1 MRVLEIMTEGV
12 TTAAP
17 ELAASEA
24 WELMHRNRVR
34 HLVVVK
40 GGRMVGLVSERDFGG
55 RAGAAVRSGRTVAD
69 LMTSPVVTVGPDD
82 TVRSAANV
90 MRGRTI
96 GCVPVVKGRKLLG
109 IVTVSDL
116 LDLLGH
122 WGDRPSARQ
131 RAALNYRVP
140 HRKQHR
146 AAQAW

>member
-1 MRVLEIMTEGV
+1 
-12 TTAAP
+12 
-17 ELAASEA
+17 
-24 WELMHRNRVR
+24 
-34 HLVVVK
+34 
-40 GGRMVGLVSERDFGG
+40 
-55 RAGAAVRSGRTVAD
+55 
-69 LMTSPVVTVGPDD
+69 MTSPVVTVGPDD

-122 WGDRPSARQ
+122 GGDRPSARQ
-131 RAALNYRVP
+131 RPALNYRVP

-146 AAQAW
+146 AAHAW